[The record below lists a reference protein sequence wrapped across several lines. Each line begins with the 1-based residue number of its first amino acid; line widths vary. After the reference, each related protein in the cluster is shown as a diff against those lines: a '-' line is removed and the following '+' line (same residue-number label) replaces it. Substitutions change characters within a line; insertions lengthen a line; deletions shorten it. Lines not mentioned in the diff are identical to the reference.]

1 MKQKYT
7 LTVANSQIHIAT
19 DATKEEIDAIVG
31 IVDRRIREIH
41 LHSRS
46 CSRTDAA
53 VLLCLDYCAEKIEL
67 QKTIKSMNSQVE
79 RLTLLNE
86 SAQKEIASLEREIE
100 TLRQSLSLG
109 NVHKAKK
116 SADTQIGFD
125 DISGDVLPEIKEEEK
140 IIEVE
145 AEAEVKSDA
154 EVTRE
159 TVEPAPETAIEKIL
173 ADEPDTAEEKE
184 ASIEEPTH
192 EEHEKPH
199 VKARKKKVRAMFDMI
214 SFDDI

>member
-7 LTVANSQIHIAT
+7 LTVANSQINIIT
-19 DATKEEIDAIVG
+19 EMSKDEIDSIVG

-67 QKTIKSMNSQVE
+67 QKSLKASNAQIDRLSVE
-79 RLTLLNE
+79 NE
-86 SAQKEIASLEREIE
+86 LAQREISLLEREIE
-100 TLRQSLSLG
+100 TLRASLNLSSQ
-109 NVHKAKK
+109 K
-116 SADTQIGFD
+116 S
-125 DISGDVLPEIKEEEK
+125 SSK
-140 IIEVE
+140 
-145 AEAEVKSDA
+145 
-154 EVTRE
+154 R
-159 TVEPAPETAIEKIL
+159 L
-173 ADEPDTAEEKE
+173 ADEQLVIEPVEVVESVEEAPDEKVTNAVDKILEDIDEAEQETLNV
-184 ASIEEPTH
+184 IDN

-199 VKARKKKVRAMFDMI
+199 AKARKKKVRAMFDMI

>member
-7 LTVANSQIHIAT
+7 LTVANSQINIVTEAPK
-19 DATKEEIDAIVG
+19 DEIDAIVG

-67 QKTIKSMNSQVE
+67 QKTIKSSNAQIE
-79 RLTLLNE
+79 RLTVMNE
-86 SAQKEIASLEREIE
+86 VAEREIASLEREIE
-100 TLRQSLSLG
+100 TLRASLNLAGTKTS
-109 NVHKAKK
+109 AKK
-116 SADTQIGFD
+116 TPDAQIGFD
-125 DISGDVLPEIKEEEK
+125 DISDDAHLEMPAEK
-140 IIEVE
+140 
-145 AEAEVKSDA
+145 
-154 EVTRE
+154 
-159 TVEPAPETAIEKIL
+159 APETAVEKIL
-173 ADEPDTAEEKE
+173 ANEPEIAEERLTPP
-184 ASIEEPTH
+184 EETPVV

-199 VKARKKKVRAMFDMI
+199 AKARKKKVRAMFDMI

>member
-1 MKQKYT
+1 
-7 LTVANSQIHIAT
+7 
-19 DATKEEIDAIVG
+19 
-31 IVDRRIREIH
+31 
-41 LHSRS
+41 
-46 CSRTDAA
+46 

-86 SAQKEIASLEREIE
+86 SSQKEIASLEREIE

-116 SADTQIGFD
+116 SADAQIGFD
-125 DISGDVLPEIKEEEK
+125 DISDDARLDVKEEEK
-140 IIEVE
+140 IVE
-145 AEAEVKSDA
+145 ANEKAIEEA
-154 EVTRE
+154 TE
-159 TVEPAPETAIEKIL
+159 TITETAIEKIL

-184 ASIEEPTH
+184 AVIDEPIH

-199 VKARKKKVRAMFDMI
+199 VKARKKKVRAMFDLI

>member
-7 LTVANSQIHIAT
+7 LTVANSQINIVTEAPK
-19 DATKEEIDAIVG
+19 DEIDAIVG

-67 QKTIKSMNSQVE
+67 QKTIKSSNAQIE
-79 RLTLLNE
+79 RLTVMNE
-86 SAQKEIASLEREIE
+86 VAEREIASLEREIE
-100 TLRQSLSLG
+100 TLRASLNLAGTKTS
-109 NVHKAKK
+109 AKK
-116 SADTQIGFD
+116 TPDAQIGFD
-125 DISGDVLPEIKEEEK
+125 DISDDAHLEMPAEK
-140 IIEVE
+140 
-145 AEAEVKSDA
+145 
-154 EVTRE
+154 
-159 TVEPAPETAIEKIL
+159 APETAVEKIL
-173 ADEPDTAEEKE
+173 ANEPEIAEERLTPPEE
-184 ASIEEPTH
+184 APVA

-199 VKARKKKVRAMFDMI
+199 AKARKKKVRAMFDMI

>member
-19 DATKEEIDAIVG
+19 DATKEEIDTIVG
-31 IVDRRIREIH
+31 IVDRRIREIY
-41 LHSRS
+41 LYSKS

-67 QKTIKSMNSQVE
+67 QKTMKTLNSQIE

-86 SAQKEIASLEREIE
+86 SSQKEIASLEREIE

-116 SADTQIGFD
+116 SADAQIGFD
-125 DISGDVLPEIKEEEK
+125 DISDDTHLEIKEEEK
-140 IIEVE
+140 IVE
-145 AEAEVKSDA
+145 ANEEVIEEAV
-154 EVTRE
+154 E
-159 TVEPAPETAIEKIL
+159 TAPETAIEKIL
-173 ADEPDTAEEKE
+173 ADEPDIAQEKE
-184 ASIEEPTH
+184 AVIDEPTH

>member
-53 VLLCLDYCAEKIEL
+53 VLLCLDYCAETIEL

-116 SADTQIGFD
+116 SADAQIGFD
-125 DISGDVLPEIKEEEK
+125 DISGDALPEIKEEEK
-140 IIEVE
+140 IVEVE
-145 AEAEVKSDA
+145 SEAEVKSDA
-154 EVTRE
+154 EVIEE

-173 ADEPDTAEEKE
+173 ADDPDTAEEKE
-184 ASIEEPTH
+184 APIEEPTH